1 MDAQFAIAGRAIGP
15 EAAPFL
21 IAELSGNHNG
31 DLDRALRLIDA
42 AAAAGAD
49 AVKLQ
54 TYTADTITIDHDG
67 PGFVIEG
74 GLWHG
79 RRLHELYQEAHT
91 PWAWHQALFDK
102 ARSVGVTLFSSP
114 FDPTAVAFLQG
125 LGAPAYKVASFELVD
140 TPLIGCMARTGKP
153 LINRLEV
160 WYDEQRVLN
169 WFLTTKVPLRGKN
182 GKIIGLMG
190 LTRRDEGRIR
200 HQPNSE
206 ATLIVSYIQKN
217 TGRILSTADLAR
229 ECGLSERTLYRKIH
243 QALGVT
249 PYELMLRIRIES
261 AAEALIQTTDKVIDI
276 ATAHAFCDQSAFT
289 QHFRKRIGLTP
300 KQFRMRH
307 QG

>member
-1 MDAQFAIAGRAIGP
+1 MPPKSLQSAFFASMADPQAFRLMFDQQP
-15 EAAPFL
+15 NVFFFVKDRESRL
-21 IAELSGNHNG
+21 IAASEPTWTRLGLESEAEVIGR
-31 DLDRALRLIDA
+31 LDEDFYPEQAAKSFRADDA
-42 AAAAGAD
+42 
-49 AVKLQ
+49 
-54 TYTADTITIDHDG
+54 
-67 PGFVIEG
+67 
-74 GLWHG
+74 
-79 RRLHELYQEAHT
+79 
-91 PWAWHQALFDK
+91 
-102 ARSVGVTLFSSP
+102 
-114 FDPTAVAFLQG
+114 
-125 LGAPAYKVASFELVD
+125 LVF
-140 TPLIGCMARTGKP
+140 RTGKP

-160 WYDEQRVLN
+160 WYDEQRTLN

-190 LTRRDEGRIR
+190 FTRRDEGRSR
-200 HQPNSE
+200 HQPSSE
-206 ATLIVSYIQKN
+206 VTLIVSHIQKN
-217 TGRILSTADLAR
+217 TSRILSTAELAR

-276 ATAHAFCDQSAFT
+276 AQAHAFCDQSAFT

>member
-1 MDAQFAIAGRAIGP
+1 MFDQQPNVFFFVKDR
-15 EAAPFL
+15 ESRL
-21 IAELSGNHNG
+21 IAASEPTWTRLGLESEAEVIGR
-31 DLDRALRLIDA
+31 LDEDFYPEQAAKSFRADDA
-42 AAAAGAD
+42 
-49 AVKLQ
+49 
-54 TYTADTITIDHDG
+54 
-67 PGFVIEG
+67 
-74 GLWHG
+74 
-79 RRLHELYQEAHT
+79 
-91 PWAWHQALFDK
+91 
-102 ARSVGVTLFSSP
+102 
-114 FDPTAVAFLQG
+114 
-125 LGAPAYKVASFELVD
+125 LVF
-140 TPLIGCMARTGKP
+140 RTGKP

-160 WYDEQRVLN
+160 WYDEQRTLN

-190 LTRRDEGRIR
+190 FTRRDEGRSR
-200 HQPNSE
+200 HQPSSE
-206 ATLIVSYIQKN
+206 VTLIVSHIQKN
-217 TGRILSTADLAR
+217 TSRILSTAELAR

-276 ATAHAFCDQSAFT
+276 AQAHAFCDQSAFT

>member
-1 MDAQFAIAGRAIGP
+1 MFDQQPNVFFFVKDR
-15 EAAPFL
+15 ESRL
-21 IAELSGNHNG
+21 IAASEPTWTRLGLESEADVIGR
-31 DLDRALRLIDA
+31 LDEDFYPEQAAKSFRADDA
-42 AAAAGAD
+42 
-49 AVKLQ
+49 
-54 TYTADTITIDHDG
+54 
-67 PGFVIEG
+67 
-74 GLWHG
+74 
-79 RRLHELYQEAHT
+79 
-91 PWAWHQALFDK
+91 
-102 ARSVGVTLFSSP
+102 
-114 FDPTAVAFLQG
+114 
-125 LGAPAYKVASFELVD
+125 LVF
-140 TPLIGCMARTGKP
+140 RTGKP

-160 WYDEQRVLN
+160 WYDEQRTLN

-190 LTRRDEGRIR
+190 FTRRDEGRSR
-200 HQPNSE
+200 HQPSSE
-206 ATLIVSYIQKN
+206 VTLIVSHIQKN
-217 TGRILSTADLAR
+217 TSRILSTAELAR

-276 ATAHAFCDQSAFT
+276 AQAHAFCDQSAFT

>member
-1 MDAQFAIAGRAIGP
+1 MFDQQPNVFFFVKDR
-15 EAAPFL
+15 ESRL
-21 IAELSGNHNG
+21 IAASEPTWTRLGLESEADVIGR
-31 DLDRALRLIDA
+31 LDEDFYPEQAAKSFRADDA
-42 AAAAGAD
+42 
-49 AVKLQ
+49 
-54 TYTADTITIDHDG
+54 
-67 PGFVIEG
+67 
-74 GLWHG
+74 
-79 RRLHELYQEAHT
+79 
-91 PWAWHQALFDK
+91 
-102 ARSVGVTLFSSP
+102 
-114 FDPTAVAFLQG
+114 
-125 LGAPAYKVASFELVD
+125 LVF
-140 TPLIGCMARTGKP
+140 RTGKP

-160 WYDEQRVLN
+160 WYDEQRTLN

-190 LTRRDEGRIR
+190 FTRRDEGRSR
-200 HQPNSE
+200 HQPSSE
-206 ATLIVSYIQKN
+206 VTLIVSHIQKN
-217 TGRILSTADLAR
+217 TSRILSTAELAR

-276 ATAHAFCDQSAFT
+276 AQAHAFCGQSAFT

>member
-1 MDAQFAIAGRAIGP
+1 VFFFVKDR
-15 EAAPFL
+15 ESRL
-21 IAELSGNHNG
+21 IAASEPMWTRLGLESEADVIGR
-31 DLDRALRLIDA
+31 LDEDFYPEQAAKAYRADDA
-42 AAAAGAD
+42 
-49 AVKLQ
+49 
-54 TYTADTITIDHDG
+54 
-67 PGFVIEG
+67 
-74 GLWHG
+74 
-79 RRLHELYQEAHT
+79 
-91 PWAWHQALFDK
+91 
-102 ARSVGVTLFSSP
+102 
-114 FDPTAVAFLQG
+114 
-125 LGAPAYKVASFELVD
+125 LVF
-140 TPLIGCMARTGKP
+140 RTGKP

-160 WYDEQRVLN
+160 WYDEQRTLT

-190 LTRRDEGRIR
+190 LTRRDEGRSR
-200 HQPNSE
+200 HQPSSE
-206 ATLIVSYIQKN
+206 VTLIVSHIQKN
-217 TGRILSTADLAR
+217 TSRILSTAELAR

-276 ATAHAFCDQSAFT
+276 AQAHAFCDQSAFT